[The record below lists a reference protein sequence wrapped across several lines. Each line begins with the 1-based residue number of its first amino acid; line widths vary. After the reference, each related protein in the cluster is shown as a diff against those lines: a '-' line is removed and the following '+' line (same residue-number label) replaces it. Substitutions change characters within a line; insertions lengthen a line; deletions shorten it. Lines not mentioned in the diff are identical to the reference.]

1 MTTTEAAALLNTALR
16 NVQNYCKRHNLPKR
30 GRDYDIAAA
39 DIEGIRAELG
49 RVGRPKSEHSKGA
62 DNRLSLSA
70 GVFVS
75 PAQARN

>member
-49 RVGRPKSEHSKGA
+49 RVGRPKSEHSTSTIILKR
-62 DNRLSLSA
+62 D
-70 GVFVS
+70 S
-75 PAQARN
+75 PDAATASPVGE